1 MTTPRNEL
9 GANGKE
15 KGDESRNNDKIDVG
29 KVSRLIYVK
38 KLSDEPL
45 EETFRRFRHRKRMQ
59 CVCKYLEDFLHVS
72 SHEAANHFM
81 DCFSSP

>member
-1 MTTPRNEL
+1 MTLCNEL
-9 GANGKE
+9 GADGKE
-15 KGDESRNNDKIDVG
+15 NEEGSRNNDKIDVG

-45 EETFRRFRHRKRMQ
+45 EETIRRFRHRKRMQ
-59 CVCKYLEDFLHVS
+59 FLRKHFETFLHVA
-72 SHEAANHFM
+72 SHEAANRFM